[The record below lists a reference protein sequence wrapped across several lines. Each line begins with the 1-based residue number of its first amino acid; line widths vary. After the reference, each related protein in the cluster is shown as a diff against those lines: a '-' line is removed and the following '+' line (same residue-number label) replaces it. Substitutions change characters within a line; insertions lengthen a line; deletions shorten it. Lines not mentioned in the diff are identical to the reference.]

1 MLSRLSIQLKLT
13 ALAGLCL
20 LVIVSLLISA
30 SLYQSAKSA
39 AVVRDMSASM
49 LEASADARMQALA
62 QAQAQGIRAEFMDNY
77 AYARSLAEQVAM
89 LREQFRQGDIS
100 AQTLRVT
107 LASRLGDAL
116 KARPQL
122 LGVYMSFEPNGLDG
136 QDAEFLDDYV
146 AGSNLH
152 GRFSMYWSQIADGQ
166 FQSEMTTEDELADT
180 TPGPSGMPYNSW
192 YTCPLTTAAP
202 CLLDPYLDE
211 VDRRPVLMTSIA
223 LPLRDG
229 DQVIG
234 VVGLDIRLA
243 TLQSVVEA
251 ANRDLYDGHGDI
263 GIVSPTGLIAG
274 HSGSASW
281 LGKPLDEAYA
291 EQAGEIRRVLGSGAP
306 ASLAAS
312 EQLSVVAPIQPI
324 PAAKPWG
331 VVIRAPRDVVLAR
344 AQALEQT
351 LDQQRATDNLY
362 SILVGVLAIGVGL
375 LLVGLMARSITR
387 PILTV
392 AERLEDI
399 AGGEGDLTR
408 RLDYAS
414 RDELGRL
421 AVGFNRFLDKL
432 QPIVAEV
439 KRSVQDARATA
450 DRSAGIANHTSQG
463 MQAQLSEVEQVATA
477 SNEMSA
483 TAQGVAQNAAEAA
496 EAARSADQASREGLA
511 VIDETTRRIERL
523 AHDMSSAM
531 QQVESL
537 ASSSQQIGSVLET
550 IRAIAEQTNLLALNA
565 AIEAARAG
573 ENGRGFA
580 VVADEVRHLA
590 RRTQES
596 IEDIRVV
603 IEGLQQGTRE
613 VVQSMS
619 AEYQQAQDN
628 VEHVAQAVSALQ
640 RIGGSVSV
648 ITSMTLQIAS
658 AAEEQSAVAE
668 EINRNVQGIREV
680 TESLTGQADE
690 SARVSQSLNTLAN
703 HQQTLMDQFKV

>member
-1 MLSRLSIQLKLT
+1 
-13 ALAGLCL
+13 
-20 LVIVSLLISA
+20 
-30 SLYQSAKSA
+30 
-39 AVVRDMSASM
+39 
-49 LEASADARMQALA
+49 
-62 QAQAQGIRAEFMDNY
+62 
-77 AYARSLAEQVAM
+77 
-89 LREQFRQGDIS
+89 
-100 AQTLRVT
+100 
-107 LASRLGDAL
+107 
-116 KARPQL
+116 
-122 LGVYMSFEPNGLDG
+122 
-136 QDAEFLDDYV
+136 
-146 AGSNLH
+146 
-152 GRFSMYWSQIADGQ
+152 
-166 FQSEMTTEDELADT
+166 
-180 TPGPSGMPYNSW
+180 
-192 YTCPLTTAAP
+192 
-202 CLLDPYLDE
+202 
-211 VDRRPVLMTSIA
+211 
-223 LPLRDG
+223 
-229 DQVIG
+229 
-234 VVGLDIRLA
+234 
-243 TLQSVVEA
+243 
-251 ANRDLYDGHGDI
+251 
-263 GIVSPTGLIAG
+263 
-274 HSGSASW
+274 
-281 LGKPLDEAYA
+281 
-291 EQAGEIRRVLGSGAP
+291 
-306 ASLAAS
+306 
-312 EQLSVVAPIQPI
+312 
-324 PAAKPWG
+324 
-331 VVIRAPRDVVLAR
+331 
-344 AQALEQT
+344 
-351 LDQQRATDNLY
+351 
-362 SILVGVLAIGVGL
+362 
-375 LLVGLMARSITR
+375 
-387 PILTV
+387 
-392 AERLEDI
+392 
-399 AGGEGDLTR
+399 
-408 RLDYAS
+408 LDYAS

>member
-1 MLSRLSIQLKLT
+1 
-13 ALAGLCL
+13 
-20 LVIVSLLISA
+20 
-30 SLYQSAKSA
+30 
-39 AVVRDMSASM
+39 
-49 LEASADARMQALA
+49 
-62 QAQAQGIRAEFMDNY
+62 
-77 AYARSLAEQVAM
+77 
-89 LREQFRQGDIS
+89 
-100 AQTLRVT
+100 
-107 LASRLGDAL
+107 
-116 KARPQL
+116 
-122 LGVYMSFEPNGLDG
+122 
-136 QDAEFLDDYV
+136 
-146 AGSNLH
+146 
-152 GRFSMYWSQIADGQ
+152 
-166 FQSEMTTEDELADT
+166 
-180 TPGPSGMPYNSW
+180 
-192 YTCPLTTAAP
+192 
-202 CLLDPYLDE
+202 
-211 VDRRPVLMTSIA
+211 
-223 LPLRDG
+223 
-229 DQVIG
+229 
-234 VVGLDIRLA
+234 
-243 TLQSVVEA
+243 VVEA
-251 ANRDLYDGHGDI
+251 ANRELYDGHGDI

-281 LGKPLDEAYA
+281 LGKPLDEAFA